1 MRFQSEEQIMNALE
15 ITSWRN
21 LSKDH
26 MMRFATMMPDMDP
39 EVAEKIVEQFPE
51 FKLFAIDALNVMEK
65 RHESTLSHNQQSQ
78 DSVHRAFQEIREI
91 LRGQLDKDDLSS
103 EERMRILELI
113 MDTGNREFAKD
124 SENKQFLDS
133 LFTKAAL
140 TVGAV
145 VALGVVFVGGRTML
159 DGPDLNDVIDV

>member
-1 MRFQSEEQIMNALE
+1 MPKMDQPMRFQSEEQIMNALE

-78 DSVHRAFQEIREI
+78 DSVHRAFQ
-91 LRGQLDKDDLSS
+91 
-103 EERMRILELI
+103 
-113 MDTGNREFAKD
+113 
-124 SENKQFLDS
+124 
-133 LFTKAAL
+133 
-140 TVGAV
+140 
-145 VALGVVFVGGRTML
+145 
-159 DGPDLNDVIDV
+159 